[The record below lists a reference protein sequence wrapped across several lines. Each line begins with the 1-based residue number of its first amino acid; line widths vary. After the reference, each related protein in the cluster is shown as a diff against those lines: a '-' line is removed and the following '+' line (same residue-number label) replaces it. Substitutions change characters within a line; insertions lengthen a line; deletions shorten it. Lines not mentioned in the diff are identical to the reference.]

1 MIERFNNI
9 ICLELRQD
17 ILSMVVYRIYTYI

>member
-9 ICLELRQD
+9 ICLEFRQD